1 MRLKFKQNEIFLL
14 FISVV
19 FLCLFFCLN
28 IVEATEIV
36 CCWGRDILCCYL
48 FILVITLHRSVRYVS
63 CIMIFIAGFILF
75 NCSRI
80 ILSYFEIEWLK
91 NSDKYIFYV
100 FENSTIIRIISLL
113 GLSICSVTIGYLLKG
128 PNAYEAKYI
137 DKISSYCV
145 DEKIKKILKVFI
157 IICVPGLV
165 YKSIYELYLVKTYG
179 YLVLFMDFPP
189 APFFARISWGGFNI
203 LFPLLF
209 MFSPNKKEYKKYVI
223 FYFLV
228 SIASFLKG
236 SRTTLLAPILFFVW
250 YYFALYNAKD
260 ISLKKI
266 LLWVIVV
273 AIIANTMLLV
283 RGTEEVELSVFV
295 LLFLLLKTQG
305 VTYVFLGNYLD
316 YANTFVHQSCWYIMY
331 PLVSTYHWFCT
342 PIYRQ
347 GQSVELVEHTL
358 SLDDQLMYSVAPDLY
373 LQGVGY
379 GSSYIAELH
388 ALGGNLGV
396 VVGSFFLGCAIKW
409 FERNYQNSKMLLYF
423 SWFAIPY
430 LIRLSRDNFIPNFFM
445 FIVGVFVYF
454 LLKSFAQ
461 HRI

>member
-100 FENSTIIRIISLL
+100 F
-113 GLSICSVTIGYLLKG
+113 
-128 PNAYEAKYI
+128 
-137 DKISSYCV
+137 
-145 DEKIKKILKVFI
+145 
-157 IICVPGLV
+157 
-165 YKSIYELYLVKTYG
+165 KTYG
-179 YLVLFMDFPP
+179 YLILFMDFPP